1 MTVLRCLLAATD
13 LSAPSRHAAQRAAL
27 LARDA
32 GARLELLHV
41 VEAGALAQLRH
52 LLGQQAEPVAER
64 LLAEAREELARLAA
78 DVGAPLGVSP
88 GVHLA
93 SGPVLQEITDQAD
106 ALGADLL
113 VVGARGAGFMRNFLL
128 GTTAERLLRKTL
140 RPLLL
145 VRQVPHERYRRVL
158 VPVDFSPWTQPAMRM
173 ARAVAPDAE
182 IVLLHAYQVPF
193 EGKLRFAGVDD
204 AEILRYRAA
213 AAREAQENLRQALRE
228 AGWSPDGVHLLALHG
243 EAASCI
249 LEQEE
254 ERDVDLIV
262 MGKHGKGITE
272 ELLLG
277 SVTKHILAGARCDVL
292 VAQR

>member
-1 MTVLRCLLAATD
+1 MTTLRTLLAATD

-41 VEAGALAQLRH
+41 VEAGALEQLRH
-52 LLGQQAEPVAER
+52 LLGQQAAPVAER
-64 LLAEAREELARLAA
+64 LLAEAREELVRLAA
-78 DVGAPLGVSP
+78 DVGAPLGVNP

-93 SGPVLQEITDQAD
+93 SGPVLQEITSQAD
-106 ALGADLL
+106 ALDADLL
-113 VVGARGAGFMRNFLL
+113 VVGARGAGFMRHLLL

-158 VPVDFSPWTQPAMRM
+158 VPVDFSPWTQQAMRM
-173 ARAVAPDAE
+173 ARAVAPEGE
-182 IVLLHAYQVPF
+182 IVLFHAYEVPF

-213 AAREAQENLRQALRE
+213 AEREAQESLRQALRE
-228 AGWSPDGVHLLALHG
+228 AGWSPDGVHLLAVHG
-243 EAASCI
+243 EAATRV

-254 ERDVDLIV
+254 ERDADLIV

-277 SVTKHILAGARCDVL
+277 SVTKHILAEARCDVL

>member
-1 MTVLRCLLAATD
+1 MTTLRTLLAATD

-41 VEAGALAQLRH
+41 VEAGALEQLRH
-52 LLGQQAEPVAER
+52 LLGQQAAPVAER

-78 DVGAPLGVSP
+78 DVGAPLGVRP

-93 SGPVLQEITDQAD
+93 SGPVLQEITSQAD
-106 ALGADLL
+106 ALDADLL
-113 VVGARGAGFMRNFLL
+113 VVGARGAGFMRHLLL

-158 VPVDFSPWTQPAMRM
+158 VPVDFSPWTQQAMRM

-182 IVLLHAYQVPF
+182 IVLFHAYEVPF

-213 AAREAQENLRQALRE
+213 AEREAQENLRQALRE
-228 AGWSPDGVHLLALHG
+228 AGWSPDGVHLLAVHG
-243 EAASCI
+243 EAATRV

-254 ERDVDLIV
+254 ERDADLIV

-277 SVTKHILAGARCDVL
+277 SVTKHILAEARCDVL